1 MNQPF
6 LIKKSIITYLRC
18 INWLRTQLKRRC
30 YKMQKY
36 RYYCPELFF
45 RYQKDTNIFLFFLMK
60 LLSWILK
67 SFDANGTIHGFCWNY
82 LSTSQFHINFASML
96 LMDVENETKFG
107 FRLLMLHKVD
117 TKSVSNV
124 ETTLSQCCFIL
135 LSRLLEAILKPIRLV
150 LNMYL

>member
-1 MNQPF
+1 MPTELYMAF
-6 LIKKSIITYLRC
+6 AGITSQRLNA
-18 INWLRTQLKRRC
+18 IST
-30 YKMQKY
+30 
-36 RYYCPELFF
+36 
-45 RYQKDTNIFLFFLMK
+45 FFL
-60 LLSWILK
+60 
-67 SFDANGTIHGFCWNY
+67 
-82 LSTSQFHINFASML
+82 ML

-135 LSRLLEAILKPIRLV
+135 LSRLLEAILKTIRLV